1 MATFIPNVT
10 DSFPEPALYRPDFG
24 YMDKMLSRRQQM
36 YERGFSE
43 VAGKYSELTREL
55 SHSKNVQQRDQF
67 LKESINNLKNLSSM
81 DLSQQQNVEA
91 ASSVFAPFWKNTH
104 ILGDMMLTKFYNQ
117 QENIAEGFRLKDGGK
132 EYSDDNINIV
142 RMQRQAFAKGD
153 PMNYGQYYQNKEY
166 FKPYVDVEN
175 FFSEKMKDFKPND
188 ISSMSMRGLY
198 FYKEEDAS
206 VRPEAVKRYLEGVMT
221 DKVKEQIRIS
231 AVVKYGSNPQAV
243 IANYAATASS
253 NVKQINGELDMVNSY
268 LKVEKDPTKKEKLI
282 TYKTQL
288 EDSKNLY
295 SNNLDRI
302 KSGDTGFM
310 SGKINDLAYEI
321 LYNEKINNFAN
332 AQARKV
338 YKMDI
343 TANSAAVA
351 VWKDAQDDRRASA
364 RMKFDFEM
372 KQLEAT
378 GKFDPVLATGSFK
391 GGTLDN
397 NVETV
402 VKNFQDATVKKQQA
416 VANITKFILDY
427 YNTDGTKDKND
438 LLKETDLMKNTGI
451 IESFLLEHKNLEAV
465 QNFQKS
471 ISSAKIAEES
481 YQNLYNSAKQKAG
494 EKLTPQ
500 QKSAIEASKAQVSQ
514 LGAIVLVEDG
524 KFKNFQSQDIFD
536 GLLAGT
542 VNIKYTGGVT
552 QLNIQGKTYILN
564 PKRND
569 VFVRQAIEKVKNIE
583 ALVGRVPG
591 AAEASKSYNTFV
603 ADYFKNSSQV
613 NLNFESYGDDSKR
626 SKAKIAGIEALLGTA
641 MTEGTIK
648 VSNITEVPTKGRVY
662 FTFNSSAN
670 AKITV
675 DGSLVAPTKEN
686 VLKVLQGQVGPAQ
699 TVGQDVKGFYI
710 ENPNAPG
717 SLLAGLTDNE
727 RVLFE
732 TDKYTGDGY
741 KSPFY
746 FPYGE
751 PVINGK
757 VVPQFRFQKN
767 IGADGSASY
776 YLFHEDGGGIIGGK
790 SYSSLLDLMTM
801 AKSFTKHPEHLQIQ
815 KTK

>member
-24 YMDKMLSRRQQM
+24 FMDKMLSRRQQM

-43 VAGKYSELTREL
+43 VAGKYGELTREL
-55 SHSKNVQQRDQF
+55 SNPKNVQQRDQF
-67 LKESINNLKNLSSM
+67 LKESMNNLKNLSSM

-104 ILGDMMLTKFYNQ
+104 VLGDMMLTKFYNQ
-117 QENIAEGFRLKDGGK
+117 QENIAESFRLKDGGK
-132 EYSDDNINIV
+132 EYSDNNINIV
-142 RMQRQAFAKGD
+142 RMQRQAFAKDD
-153 PMNYGQYYQNKEY
+153 PMNYAQYYQNKEY
-166 FKPYVDVEN
+166 FKPYVDVKN
-175 FFSEKMKDFKPND
+175 FFSEKMKDFKPDD
-188 ISSMSMRGLY
+188 ISSMRMKGLY

-206 VRPEAVKRYLEGVMT
+206 VRPEAVKRYLQGVMT
-221 DKVKEQIRIS
+221 DKVKEQIRIN
-231 AVVKYGSNPQAV
+231 AVVKYGNNPQAL
-243 IANYAATASS
+243 ISDYANTASS
-253 NVKQINGELDMVNSY
+253 SVKQLNGELDKVNSY
-268 LKVEKDPTKKEKLI
+268 LKVEKDPTIKEQL
-282 TYKTQL
+282 TAYKTEL
-288 EDSKNLY
+288 ENSKNVY
-295 SNNLDRI
+295 SNHLDRI
-302 KSGDTGFM
+302 KSGDTSFM
-310 SGKINDLAYEI
+310 AGKTNELAYDI
-321 LYNEKINNFAN
+321 TYNEEINSFAN

-338 YKMDI
+338 YKMEI

-351 VWKDAQDDRRASA
+351 VWKDAQDDRRANA
-364 RMKFDFEM
+364 RMDFDFKM
-372 KQLEAT
+372 KQLEAA

-402 VKNFQDATVKKQQA
+402 VKNYQDATVKKQQA

-438 LLKETDLMKNTGI
+438 LLKETDLIKNPEI
-451 IESFLLEHKNLEAV
+451 LESFLSEHKNLEAV

-471 ISSAKIAEES
+471 ISSASIAEQS
-481 YQNLYNSAKQKAG
+481 YQSLYNSAKQKAA

-500 QKSAIEASKAQVSQ
+500 QKSAIQASKAQVSQ
-514 LGAIVLVEDG
+514 LGPIVVVENG
-524 KFKNFQSQDIFD
+524 RFKNFQSQDIFD

-552 QLNIQGKTYILN
+552 QLNIQGKTYTLN
-564 PKRND
+564 PKGND

-591 AAEASKSYNTFV
+591 AAEASKSYNTYV
-603 ADYFKNSSQV
+603 TDYFKNSSQE
-613 NLNFESYGDDSKR
+613 NLNFVTYGDDSKR
-626 SKAKIAGIEALLGTA
+626 SKAQIAGIEALLGTA
-641 MTEGTIK
+641 MTQGTIK
-648 VSNITEVPTKGRVY
+648 VSNINEVPTKGRVY
-662 FTFNSSAN
+662 FTFNSTDNS
-670 AKITV
+670 KITV
-675 DGSLVAPTKEN
+675 DGELVKPTAEN
-686 VLKVLQGQVGPAQ
+686 VLKVLQGQVGPGQ

-741 KSPFY
+741 RSPFY

-751 PVINGK
+751 SVMNGR
-757 VVPQFRFQKN
+757 VLPQFSFQKN
-767 IGADGSASY
+767 VGADGSVSY

-801 AKSFTKHPEHLQIQ
+801 AKSFTQRPDLLQIQ

>member
-43 VAGKYSELTREL
+43 VAGKYGELTREL

-67 LKESINNLKNLSSM
+67 LKESMDNLKNLSSM

-104 ILGDMMLTKFYNQ
+104 ILGDMMLTKHYNQ

-132 EYSDDNINIV
+132 EYSDDNINII

-153 PMNYGQYYQNKEY
+153 PMAYGQYYQNKEY

-175 FFSEKMKDFKPND
+175 FFSEKMKDFKPDD
-188 ISSMSMRGLY
+188 ISTMSMKGLY

-206 VRPEAVKRYLEGVMT
+206 VRPEAVKRYLQGVMT

-231 AVVKYGSNPQAV
+231 AAVKYGNNPQAL
-243 IANYAATASS
+243 ISSYANTASS
-253 NVKQINGELDMVNSY
+253 NVKQLDGELDRVNTY
-268 LKVEKDPTKKEKLI
+268 MKTEKDPSVKEKL
-282 TYKTQL
+282 TAYKTEL
-288 EDSKNLY
+288 ENSKNVYTDHL
-295 SNNLDRI
+295 NRI
-302 KSGDTGFM
+302 KSGDTSFM
-310 SGKINDLAYEI
+310 AGKTNELAYDI
-321 LYNEKINNFAN
+321 LYNEKLNNFAN

-351 VWKDAQDDRRASA
+351 VWKDAQDDRRANA
-364 RMKFDFEM
+364 RMEFDFKM
-372 KQLEAT
+372 KQLEAA

-402 VKNFQDATVKKQQA
+402 VKNYQDATVKKQQA
-416 VANITKFILDY
+416 VANITKFMLDY
-427 YNTDGTKDKND
+427 YNTDGTKDEND
-438 LLKETDLMKNTGI
+438 LLTEAELIKKPEVVSD
-451 IESFLLEHKNLEAV
+451 FLLKHKNLEAV
-465 QNFQKS
+465 QNYQKT
-471 ISSAKIAEES
+471 ISSASIAEQS
-481 YQNLYNSAKQKAG
+481 YQNLYNTAKQKAA
-494 EKLTPQ
+494 EKLTPE
-500 QKSAIEASKAQVSQ
+500 QKSAILASKAQVSQ
-514 LGAIVLVEDG
+514 LGAIVLVENG
-524 KFKNFQSQDIFD
+524 RFKNFQSQDIFD

-552 QLNIQGKTYILN
+552 QLNIQGKTYTLN
-564 PKRND
+564 PKGND

-583 ALVGRVPG
+583 ALAGRVPG
-591 AAEASKSYNTFV
+591 AAEASKSYNKYI
-603 ADYFKNSSQV
+603 ADYFKNSSQE

-626 SKAKIAGIEALLGTA
+626 SKAKIAGIESLLGTA

-662 FTFNSSAN
+662 FTFNSSNN
-670 AKITV
+670 AMLTV
-675 DGSLVAPTKEN
+675 DGALVKPTAEN
-686 VLKVLQGQVGPAQ
+686 VLKVLRGQIGPGQ
-699 TVGQDVKGFYI
+699 TVGQDVKGFYL

-717 SLLAGLTDNE
+717 SLLAGLTENE

-741 KSPFY
+741 RSPFY

-751 PVINGK
+751 SVMNGRIL
-757 VVPQFRFQKN
+757 PQFSFQKN
-767 IGADGSASY
+767 VGADGSVSY

-801 AKSFTKHPEHLQIQ
+801 AKTFTQRPDLLQIQ

>member
-24 YMDKMLSRRQQM
+24 FMDKMLSRRQQM

-43 VAGKYSELTREL
+43 VAGKYGELTREL
-55 SHSKNVQQRDQF
+55 SNPKNVQQRDQF
-67 LKESINNLKNLSSM
+67 LKESMNNLKNLSSM

-104 ILGDMMLTKFYNQ
+104 VLGDMMLTKFYNQ
-117 QENIAEGFRLKDGGK
+117 QENIAESFRLKDGGK
-132 EYSDDNINIV
+132 EYSDNNINIV
-142 RMQRQAFAKGD
+142 RMQRQAFAKDD
-153 PMNYGQYYQNKEY
+153 PMNYAQYYQNKEY
-166 FKPYVDVEN
+166 FKPYVDVKN
-175 FFSEKMKDFKPND
+175 FFSEKMKDFKPDD
-188 ISSMSMRGLY
+188 ISSMRMKGLY

-206 VRPEAVKRYLEGVMT
+206 VRPEAVKRYLQGVMT
-221 DKVKEQIRIS
+221 DKVKEQIRIN
-231 AVVKYGSNPQAV
+231 AVVKYGNNPQAL
-243 IANYAATASS
+243 ISDYANTASS
-253 NVKQINGELDMVNSY
+253 SVKQLNGELDKVNSY
-268 LKVEKDPTKKEKLI
+268 LKVEKDPTIKEQL
-282 TYKTQL
+282 TAYKTDL
-288 EDSKNLY
+288 ENSKNVY
-295 SNNLDRI
+295 SNHLDRI
-302 KSGDTGFM
+302 KSGDTSFM
-310 SGKINDLAYEI
+310 AGKTNELAYDI
-321 LYNEKINNFAN
+321 TYNEEINSFAN

-338 YKMDI
+338 YKMEI

-351 VWKDAQDDRRASA
+351 VWKDAQDDRRANA
-364 RMKFDFEM
+364 RMAFDFKM
-372 KQLEAT
+372 KQLEAA

-402 VKNFQDATVKKQQA
+402 VKNYQDATVKKQQA

-438 LLKETDLMKNTGI
+438 LLKETDLIKNPEI
-451 IESFLLEHKNLEAV
+451 LESFLSEHKNLEAV

-471 ISSAKIAEES
+471 ISSASIAEQS
-481 YQNLYNSAKQKAG
+481 YQSLYNSAKQKAA

-500 QKSAIEASKAQVSQ
+500 QKSAIQASKAQVSQ
-514 LGAIVLVEDG
+514 LGPIVVVENG
-524 KFKNFQSQDIFD
+524 RFKNFQSQDIFD

-552 QLNIQGKTYILN
+552 QLNIQGKTYTLN
-564 PKRND
+564 PKGND

-591 AAEASKSYNTFV
+591 AAEASKSYNTYV
-603 ADYFKNSSQV
+603 TDYFKNSSQE
-613 NLNFESYGDDSKR
+613 NLNFVTYGDDSKR
-626 SKAKIAGIEALLGTA
+626 SKAQIAGIEALLGTA
-641 MTEGTIK
+641 MTQGTIK
-648 VSNITEVPTKGRVY
+648 VSNINEVPTKGRVY
-662 FTFNSSAN
+662 FTFNSNPNSQ
-670 AKITV
+670 ITV
-675 DGSLVAPTKEN
+675 DGKLVKPTAEN
-686 VLKVLQGQVGPAQ
+686 VLKVLQGQVGPGQ

-741 KSPFY
+741 RSPFY

-751 PVINGK
+751 SVMNGR
-757 VVPQFRFQKN
+757 VLPQFSFQKN
-767 IGADGSASY
+767 VGADGSVSY

-801 AKSFTKHPEHLQIQ
+801 AKSFTQRPDLLQIQ

>member
-24 YMDKMLSRRQQM
+24 FMDKMLSRRQQM

-43 VAGKYSELTREL
+43 VAGKYGELTREL
-55 SHSKNVQQRDQF
+55 SNPKNVQQRDQF
-67 LKESINNLKNLSSM
+67 LKESMNNLKNLSSM

-104 ILGDMMLTKFYNQ
+104 VLGDMMLTKFYNQ
-117 QENIAEGFRLKDGGK
+117 QENIAESFRLKDGGK
-132 EYSDDNINIV
+132 EYSDNNINIV
-142 RMQRQAFAKGD
+142 RMQRQAFAKDD
-153 PMNYGQYYQNKEY
+153 PMNYAQYYQNKEY
-166 FKPYVDVEN
+166 FKPYVDVKN
-175 FFSEKMKDFKPND
+175 FFSEKMKDFKPDD
-188 ISSMSMRGLY
+188 ISSMRMKGLY

-206 VRPEAVKRYLEGVMT
+206 VRPEAVKRYLQGVMT
-221 DKVKEQIRIS
+221 DKVKEQIRIN
-231 AVVKYGSNPQAV
+231 AVVKYGNNPQAL
-243 IANYAATASS
+243 ISDYANTASS
-253 NVKQINGELDMVNSY
+253 SVKQLNGELDKVNSY
-268 LKVEKDPTKKEKLI
+268 LKVEKDPTIKEQL
-282 TYKTQL
+282 TAYKTDL
-288 EDSKNLY
+288 ENSKNVY
-295 SNNLDRI
+295 SNHLDRI
-302 KSGDTGFM
+302 KSGDTSFM
-310 SGKINDLAYEI
+310 AGKTNELAYDI
-321 LYNEKINNFAN
+321 TYNEEVNSFAN

-338 YKMDI
+338 YKMEI

-351 VWKDAQDDRRASA
+351 VWKDAQDDRRANA
-364 RMKFDFEM
+364 RMAFDFKM
-372 KQLEAT
+372 KQLEAA

-402 VKNFQDATVKKQQA
+402 VKNYQDATVKKQQA

-438 LLKETDLMKNTGI
+438 LLKETDLIKNPEI
-451 IESFLLEHKNLEAV
+451 LESFLSEHKNLEAV

-471 ISSAKIAEES
+471 ISSASIAEQS
-481 YQNLYNSAKQKAG
+481 YQSLYNSAKEKAA

-500 QKSAIEASKAQVSQ
+500 QKSAIQASKAQVSQ
-514 LGAIVLVEDG
+514 LGPIVVVENG
-524 KFKNFQSQDIFD
+524 RFKNFQSQDIFD

-552 QLNIQGKTYILN
+552 QLNIQGKTYTLN
-564 PKRND
+564 PKGND

-591 AAEASKSYNTFV
+591 AAEASKSYNTYV
-603 ADYFKNSSQV
+603 TDYFKNSSQE
-613 NLNFESYGDDSKR
+613 NLNFVTYGDDSKR
-626 SKAKIAGIEALLGTA
+626 SKAQIAGIEALLGTA

-648 VSNITEVPTKGRVY
+648 VSNINEVPTKGRVY
-662 FTFNSSAN
+662 FTFNSNPNSQ
-670 AKITV
+670 ITV
-675 DGSLVAPTKEN
+675 DGKLVKPTAEN
-686 VLKVLQGQVGPAQ
+686 VLKVLQGQVGPGQ

-741 KSPFY
+741 RSPFY

-751 PVINGK
+751 SVMNGR
-757 VVPQFRFQKN
+757 VLPQFSFQKN
-767 IGADGSASY
+767 VGADGSVSY

-801 AKSFTKHPEHLQIQ
+801 AKSFTQRPDLLQIQ